1 MDNMN
6 RNMLNLIASF
16 KKTGQSDDVIKQ
28 SLWQMGMIP
37 DVIDSHL
44 EYYNKH
50 TADCNRPYNVGPIV
64 KENKNNMELTLENL
78 YKSTSKAIEA
88 LKEMRN
94 DDKLGFS
101 AATAQSIIENN
112 LSKLN
117 ISNDNE
123 VILQEC
129 IKAGKE
135 IEDTLVNPVLKYAVA
150 EGLFYN
156 LTQYDWIM
164 PVSDLRKSIFETFE
178 GDKWGY
184 VAAKFAKEISKE
196 TGNKA
201 FETLYES
208 LIDTLIDEDNKRLA
222 LKNVLLENTWNSKAK
237 GILSSIVAEEK
248 AEQGEID
255 SKIYENNNCSI
266 RKNISPCL
274 VDGDNRVF
282 FLNGKNYI
290 YDGKKIVEAKVTDRR
305 YLNVLEG
312 LSLMKYEEEK
322 DRLVYYGKN
331 DMLLEYNC
339 STDKFSLTGMENFS
353 DMSLIDM
360 NETLKR
366 CGIFDRETIQNCEK
380 LIKFYESRDL
390 LTDLDIIT
398 TINRNDVAGVMV
410 SIINV
415 EEGIVVNKV
424 NLPFNYNEMVVCE
437 SAIEA
442 CKVIKDFIKYDATN
456 ILVEQLK
463 KEGEEKAI
471 IESKRNEIKDTITF
485 LTEKRAEII
494 KSLQETDNNE
504 LLKEALKLVES
515 EIRKFEKKLQESYSE
530 KKKLSESFLNE
541 PSKPNQLNFN
551 KKKMLKNGYMEVIV
565 EKPVKGLN
573 KGDVVFALTN
583 EFGQIGDDGS
593 IKVLKDEKD
602 EDGIIIPIKNLK
614 IK

>member
-64 KENKNNMELTLENL
+64 KENNNNMELTLENL
-78 YKSTSKAIEA
+78 YKSTLKAIDA

-101 AATAQSIIENN
+101 SATAQSIIENN

-184 VAAKFAKEISKE
+184 VAAKFARKIAKE
-196 TGNKA
+196 TSNKA

-222 LKNVLLENTWNSKAK
+222 LKNVLLENIWNS
-237 GILSSIVAEEK
+237 
-248 AEQGEID
+248 
-255 SKIYENNNCSI
+255 
-266 RKNISPCL
+266 
-274 VDGDNRVF
+274 
-282 FLNGKNYI
+282 
-290 YDGKKIVEAKVTDRR
+290 EAK
-305 YLNVLEG
+305 
-312 LSLMKYEEEK
+312 
-322 DRLVYYGKN
+322 
-331 DMLLEYNC
+331 
-339 STDKFSLTGMENFS
+339 
-353 DMSLIDM
+353 
-360 NETLKR
+360 
-366 CGIFDRETIQNCEK
+366 
-380 LIKFYESRDL
+380 
-390 LTDLDIIT
+390 
-398 TINRNDVAGVMV
+398 
-410 SIINV
+410 
-415 EEGIVVNKV
+415 
-424 NLPFNYNEMVVCE
+424 
-437 SAIEA
+437 
-442 CKVIKDFIKYDATN
+442 
-456 ILVEQLK
+456 
-463 KEGEEKAI
+463 
-471 IESKRNEIKDTITF
+471 
-485 LTEKRAEII
+485 
-494 KSLQETDNNE
+494 
-504 LLKEALKLVES
+504 
-515 EIRKFEKKLQESYSE
+515 
-530 KKKLSESFLNE
+530 
-541 PSKPNQLNFN
+541 
-551 KKKMLKNGYMEVIV
+551 
-565 EKPVKGLN
+565 
-573 KGDVVFALTN
+573 
-583 EFGQIGDDGS
+583 
-593 IKVLKDEKD
+593 
-602 EDGIIIPIKNLK
+602 
-614 IK
+614 

>member
-64 KENKNNMELTLENL
+64 KENNNNMELTLENL
-78 YKSTSKAIEA
+78 YKSTLKAIDA

-101 AATAQSIIENN
+101 SATAQSIIENN

-129 IKAGKE
+129 IKAGKK

-150 EGLFYN
+150 ESLFYN

-184 VAAKFAKEISKE
+184 VAAKFARKIAKE
-196 TGNKA
+196 TSNKA

-222 LKNVLLENTWNSKAK
+222 LKNVLLENIWNSEAK

-248 AEQGEID
+248 AEQGEINT
-255 SKIYENNNCSI
+255 KIYENNNCSI
-266 RKNISPCL
+266 RKNFSPCL
-274 VDGDNRVF
+274 VDGNNRVF

-290 YDGKKIVEAKVTDRR
+290 YDGKKIEEAKVTDRR

-312 LSLMKYEEEK
+312 LSLMKYEEDK
-322 DRLVYYGKN
+322 NRLVYYGKN

-339 STDKFSLTGMENFS
+339 SEDKFSLTGVENFS

-380 LIKFYESRDL
+380 LVKFYESRSI
-390 LTDLDIIT
+390 LTDLDTIT
-398 TINRNDVAGVMV
+398 TISRNDVAGVMV

-415 EEGIVVNKV
+415 EEGIIVNKV

-437 SAIEA
+437 SATEA

-456 ILVEQLK
+456 ILIEQLK

-471 IESKRNEIKDTITF
+471 IESKRNEIKDTIAF
-485 LTEKRAEII
+485 LTEKRAELI
-494 KSLQETDNNE
+494 KAIQETNNNE
-504 LLKEALKLVES
+504 QLSEALKLVEG
-515 EIRKFEKKLQESYSE
+515 EIRKFEKELQESYSE
-530 KKKLSESFLNE
+530 KKN
-541 PSKPNQLNFN
+541 
-551 KKKMLKNGYMEVIV
+551 
-565 EKPVKGLN
+565 
-573 KGDVVFALTN
+573 
-583 EFGQIGDDGS
+583 
-593 IKVLKDEKD
+593 
-602 EDGIIIPIKNLK
+602 
-614 IK
+614 

>member
-150 EGLFYN
+150 ESLFYN

-541 PSKPNQLNFN
+541 PSKPNQLKFN

-583 EFGQIGDDGS
+583 EFGQIGDYGS
-593 IKVLKDEKD
+593 IKVLRDEKD

>member
-78 YKSTSKAIEA
+78 YKSTLKAIDA

-101 AATAQSIIENN
+101 SATAQSIIENN

-129 IKAGKE
+129 IKTGKK

-530 KKKLSESFLNE
+530 KKN
-541 PSKPNQLNFN
+541 
-551 KKKMLKNGYMEVIV
+551 
-565 EKPVKGLN
+565 
-573 KGDVVFALTN
+573 
-583 EFGQIGDDGS
+583 
-593 IKVLKDEKD
+593 
-602 EDGIIIPIKNLK
+602 
-614 IK
+614 

>member
-16 KKTGQSDDVIKQ
+16 KKTGQSDEVIKQ

-37 DVIDSHL
+37 EVIDSHL
-44 EYYNKH
+44 DYYNKNQAAS
-50 TADCNRPYNVGPIV
+50 TYKQYVGPIV
-64 KENKNNMELTLENL
+64 KENNNNMELTLEHL
-78 YKSTSKAIEA
+78 YKSTAKALDA

-101 AATAQSIIENN
+101 AATAQSIIEND

-123 VILQEC
+123 MILQEC

-164 PVSDLRKSIFETFE
+164 PVSDLRKSLFETFG

-184 VAAKFAKEISKE
+184 VAAKFARRIAKE

-201 FETLYES
+201 FENLYES
-208 LIDTLIDEDNKRLA
+208 LVNTLIDEDNKRLA
-222 LKNVLLENTWNSKAK
+222 LKNVLLENTWNGEAK
-237 GILSSIVAEEK
+237 GILASIVAEEK
-248 AEQGEID
+248 EEQGEINTR
-255 SKIYENNNCSI
+255 IYENNNCSI

-290 YDGKKIVEAKVTDRR
+290 YNGKELKEANVTDRR

-312 LSLMKYEEEK
+312 LSLMKYEADK
-322 DRLVYYGKN
+322 NRFVYYGKN

-339 STDKFSLTGMENFS
+339 DTDKMSLTGVEDFS
-353 DMSLIDM
+353 EKSILDM

-390 LTDLDIIT
+390 LTDLDTIT
-398 TINRNDVAGVMV
+398 TISRNDVAGVMV

-424 NLPFNYNEMVVCE
+424 NLPFNYNELVVCE
-437 SAIEA
+437 SATEA
-442 CKVIKDFIKYDATN
+442 CKVIKEFIKYDATS
-456 ILVEQLK
+456 ILEEQLK

-471 IESKRNEIKDTITF
+471 IESKRNEIKDTIAF
-485 LTEKRAEII
+485 LTEKRAELV
-494 KSLQETDNNE
+494 KALQETDNNE
-504 LLKEALKLVES
+504 QLADALKLIEG
-515 EIRKFEKKLQESYSE
+515 ELHKFEKQLQESYSE
-530 KKKLSESFLNE
+530 KKN
-541 PSKPNQLNFN
+541 
-551 KKKMLKNGYMEVIV
+551 
-565 EKPVKGLN
+565 
-573 KGDVVFALTN
+573 
-583 EFGQIGDDGS
+583 
-593 IKVLKDEKD
+593 
-602 EDGIIIPIKNLK
+602 
-614 IK
+614 

>member
-50 TADCNRPYNVGPIV
+50 TADCNRPYNIGPIV
-64 KENKNNMELTLENL
+64 KENNNSMKLTLESL
-78 YKSTSKAIEA
+78 YKSTTKALDA

-101 AATAQSIIENN
+101 AATAQSVIERS

-123 VILQEC
+123 IILQEC

-150 EGLFYN
+150 EGMYYD

-164 PVSDLRKSIFETFE
+164 PVSDLRKFLFETFG

-184 VAAKFAKEISKE
+184 VTAKFARKISKD

-201 FETLYES
+201 FESLYES
-208 LIDTLIDEDNKRLA
+208 LIDTLIGEDNKRLA
-222 LKNVLLENTWNSKAK
+222 LKNVLLDNTWNGEAK
-237 GILSSIVAEEK
+237 GILASIVAEEK
-248 AEQGEID
+248 EEQGEVNM
-255 SKIYENNNCSI
+255 KVYENGNCSI
-266 RKNISPCL
+266 RRNISPCIN
-274 VDGDNRVF
+274 DGDNRVF

-290 YDGKKIVEAKVTDRR
+290 YDGKGMKEAKVTDRR
-305 YLNVLEG
+305 YMNVLEG
-312 LSLMKYEEEK
+312 LSLMKYEADK
-322 DRLVYYGKN
+322 NRFVYYGKN

-339 STDKFSLTGMENFS
+339 DTDKMSLTGVENFS

-366 CGIFDRETIQNCEK
+366 CGIFDRETIGNCEK
-380 LIKFYESRDL
+380 LVKFYESKDL
-390 LTDLDIIT
+390 LTDLNHIT
-398 TINRNDVAGVMV
+398 TISRDDVAGVMV

-424 NLPFNYNEMVVCE
+424 NLPFNYNELVVCE
-437 SAIEA
+437 SATEA
-442 CKVIKDFIKYDATN
+442 CKVIKEFIKYDATS
-456 ILVEQLK
+456 ILEEQLK

-471 IESKRNEIKDTITF
+471 IESKRNEIKDTIAF
-485 LTEKRAEII
+485 LTEKRSELIAAI
-494 KSLQETDNNE
+494 QDTDNNE
-504 LLKEALKLVES
+504 QLNEALKLVES
-515 EIRKFEKKLQESYSE
+515 EIRRFEKELQESYCE
-530 KKKLSESFLNE
+530 KKN
-541 PSKPNQLNFN
+541 
-551 KKKMLKNGYMEVIV
+551 
-565 EKPVKGLN
+565 
-573 KGDVVFALTN
+573 
-583 EFGQIGDDGS
+583 
-593 IKVLKDEKD
+593 
-602 EDGIIIPIKNLK
+602 
-614 IK
+614 

>member
-64 KENKNNMELTLENL
+64 KENNNNMELTLENL
-78 YKSTSKAIEA
+78 YKSTLKAIDA

-101 AATAQSIIENN
+101 SATAQSIIENN

-129 IKAGKE
+129 IKAGKK

-184 VAAKFAKEISKE
+184 VAAKFARKIAKE
-196 TGNKA
+196 TSNKA

-222 LKNVLLENTWNSKAK
+222 LKNVLLENIWNSEAK

-248 AEQGEID
+248 AEQGEINT
-255 SKIYENNNCSI
+255 KIYENNNCSI
-266 RKNISPCL
+266 RKNFSPCL
-274 VDGDNRVF
+274 VDGNNRVF

-290 YDGKKIVEAKVTDRR
+290 YDGKKIEEAKVTDRR

-312 LSLMKYEEEK
+312 LSLMKYEEDK
-322 DRLVYYGKN
+322 NRLVYYGKN

-339 STDKFSLTGMENFS
+339 SEDKFSLTGVENFS

-380 LIKFYESRDL
+380 LVKFYESRSI
-390 LTDLDIIT
+390 LTDLDTIT
-398 TINRNDVAGVMV
+398 TISRNDVAGVMV

-437 SAIEA
+437 SATEA
-442 CKVIKDFIKYDATN
+442 CKVIKDFITTHHGKGKTKYFYISWKNEHPGEEPDESLFTYPGPNPFTKEQAVLMMADAVEAASRSLPEYTEESISN
-456 ILVEQLK
+456 LVNKIIDSQVDEGYFRECPITFKDIATVKNTFKEKLKTIYHTRISYPELK
-463 KEGEEKAI
+463 K
-471 IESKRNEIKDTITF
+471 
-485 LTEKRAEII
+485 
-494 KSLQETDNNE
+494 
-504 LLKEALKLVES
+504 
-515 EIRKFEKKLQESYSE
+515 
-530 KKKLSESFLNE
+530 
-541 PSKPNQLNFN
+541 
-551 KKKMLKNGYMEVIV
+551 
-565 EKPVKGLN
+565 
-573 KGDVVFALTN
+573 
-583 EFGQIGDDGS
+583 
-593 IKVLKDEKD
+593 
-602 EDGIIIPIKNLK
+602 
-614 IK
+614 

>member
-1 MDNMN
+1 M
-6 RNMLNLIASF
+6 
-16 KKTGQSDDVIKQ
+16 
-28 SLWQMGMIP
+28 
-37 DVIDSHL
+37 
-44 EYYNKH
+44 
-50 TADCNRPYNVGPIV
+50 
-64 KENKNNMELTLENL
+64 
-78 YKSTSKAIEA
+78 
-88 LKEMRN
+88 
-94 DDKLGFS
+94 
-101 AATAQSIIENN
+101 
-112 LSKLN
+112 
-117 ISNDNE
+117 
-123 VILQEC
+123 
-129 IKAGKE
+129 
-135 IEDTLVNPVLKYAVA
+135 
-150 EGLFYN
+150 
-156 LTQYDWIM
+156 
-164 PVSDLRKSIFETFE
+164 
-178 GDKWGY
+178 
-184 VAAKFAKEISKE
+184 
-196 TGNKA
+196 
-201 FETLYES
+201 
-208 LIDTLIDEDNKRLA
+208 
-222 LKNVLLENTWNSKAK
+222 
-237 GILSSIVAEEK
+237 
-248 AEQGEID
+248 
-255 SKIYENNNCSI
+255 
-266 RKNISPCL
+266 
-274 VDGDNRVF
+274 
-282 FLNGKNYI
+282 NGKNYI

-530 KKKLSESFLNE
+530 KKN
-541 PSKPNQLNFN
+541 
-551 KKKMLKNGYMEVIV
+551 
-565 EKPVKGLN
+565 
-573 KGDVVFALTN
+573 
-583 EFGQIGDDGS
+583 
-593 IKVLKDEKD
+593 
-602 EDGIIIPIKNLK
+602 
-614 IK
+614 

>member
-44 EYYNKH
+44 EYYNKN

-150 EGLFYN
+150 ESLFYN

-208 LIDTLIDEDNKRLA
+208 LIDTLIDGD
-222 LKNVLLENTWNSKAK
+222 LLSKMFF
-237 GILSSIVAEEK
+237 
-248 AEQGEID
+248 
-255 SKIYENNNCSI
+255 SKTLGTVKQKE
-266 RKNISPCL
+266 
-274 VDGDNRVF
+274 F
-282 FLNGKNYI
+282 FLQLLQR
-290 YDGKKIVEAKVTDRR
+290 KK
-305 YLNVLEG
+305 
-312 LSLMKYEEEK
+312 
-322 DRLVYYGKN
+322 
-331 DMLLEYNC
+331 
-339 STDKFSLTGMENFS
+339 
-353 DMSLIDM
+353 
-360 NETLKR
+360 
-366 CGIFDRETIQNCEK
+366 Q
-380 LIKFYESRDL
+380 
-390 LTDLDIIT
+390 
-398 TINRNDVAGVMV
+398 
-410 SIINV
+410 
-415 EEGIVVNKV
+415 NKV
-424 NLPFNYNEMVVCE
+424 KSTPKFMRTIIAQSVRISL
-437 SAIEA
+437 
-442 CKVIKDFIKYDATN
+442 
-456 ILVEQLK
+456 LVL
-463 KEGEEKAI
+463 
-471 IESKRNEIKDTITF
+471 
-485 LTEKRAEII
+485 
-494 KSLQETDNNE
+494 
-504 LLKEALKLVES
+504 
-515 EIRKFEKKLQESYSE
+515 
-530 KKKLSESFLNE
+530 
-541 PSKPNQLNFN
+541 
-551 KKKMLKNGYMEVIV
+551 
-565 EKPVKGLN
+565 
-573 KGDVVFALTN
+573 
-583 EFGQIGDDGS
+583 
-593 IKVLKDEKD
+593 
-602 EDGIIIPIKNLK
+602 
-614 IK
+614 

>member
-64 KENKNNMELTLENL
+64 KENNNNMELTLENL
-78 YKSTSKAIEA
+78 YKSTLKAIDA

-101 AATAQSIIENN
+101 SATAQSIIENN

-530 KKKLSESFLNE
+530 KKN
-541 PSKPNQLNFN
+541 
-551 KKKMLKNGYMEVIV
+551 
-565 EKPVKGLN
+565 
-573 KGDVVFALTN
+573 
-583 EFGQIGDDGS
+583 
-593 IKVLKDEKD
+593 
-602 EDGIIIPIKNLK
+602 
-614 IK
+614 